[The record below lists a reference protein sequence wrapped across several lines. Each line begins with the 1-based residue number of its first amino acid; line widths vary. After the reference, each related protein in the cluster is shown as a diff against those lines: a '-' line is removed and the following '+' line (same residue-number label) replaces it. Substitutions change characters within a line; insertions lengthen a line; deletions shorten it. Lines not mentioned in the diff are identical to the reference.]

1 MDRIIFDFETETFT
15 VENDEGTLEH
25 KLPGLKKS
33 RERILADAGIMIMD
47 ASEMKELFREY
58 QEGIIDQDEFFE
70 KIMESVL
77 DQVKSRYH
85 DSLN

>member
-15 VENDEGTLEH
+15 VENDEGTMEH
-25 KLPGLKKS
+25 KLPGLKNS

-47 ASEMKELFREY
+47 ASEMNELFRQY
-58 QEGIIDQDEFFE
+58 QAGTLDQEEFFE
-70 KIMESVL
+70 KIMESLV
-77 DQVKSRYH
+77 DHVKSRYH

>member
-15 VENDEGTLEH
+15 VENDEGTMEH
-25 KLPGLKKS
+25 KLPGLKNS

-47 ASEMKELFREY
+47 ASEMNELFRQY
-58 QEGIIDQDEFFE
+58 QDGTIDQEEFFE
-70 KIMESVL
+70 KIMESLV
-77 DQVKSRYH
+77 DHVKSRYH